1 MKEILAV
8 WVGFEGELGGEMG
21 RGGAK
26 NYGVGLA
33 PTVRSKQT
41 KFGIHS

>member
-1 MKEILAV
+1 MNEFLAV
-8 WVGFEGELGGEMG
+8 WVFKGELGCETGK
-21 RGGAK
+21 GGAK